1 MKTLAMFLLLT
12 LASLP
17 LFAQMEDVEGCKDS
31 TVLSR
36 MRSCVIETCDKKDF
50 DSVTLRTGPDKEGI
64 RQEKAVEGSVESIV
78 YHCTRNV
85 SLLAISRNAESA
97 LKGAGYTTVY
107 SGPVDD
113 GVPVVTARKGG
124 IWVSVATSLNGEDP
138 YYTQTV
144 VLPQQMEQQ
153 MAATAEEW
161 ETTINDKGYCSIYGV
176 LFDSGKSSIQV
187 SSAPCLNEM
196 VKLLKK
202 NAGWKM
208 QVEGHTDNV
217 GGKEANAKLSQARAG
232 AVRSWLIGHGITGD
246 RLMAKGFG
254 ETKPIADNL
263 NEEGRS
269 KNRRVDLRK
278 L

>member
-12 LASLP
+12 LASFP
-17 LFAQMEDVEGCKDS
+17 LHAQQEDAEGCKDS
-31 TVLSR
+31 DALSR
-36 MRSCVIETCDKKDF
+36 MRNCSIYTCDKKDF
-50 DSVTLRTGPDKEGI
+50 DKAVLRTGPDKDGE
-64 RQEKAVEGSVESIV
+64 RPEKSVEGSVETII
-78 YHCTRNV
+78 YQCADNV
-85 SLLAISRNAESA
+85 SFLSMARNAENA
-97 LKGAGYTTVY
+97 LKSAGYTMVF
-107 SGPVDD
+107 SGPGDNFS
-113 GVPVVTARKGG
+113 PAVTARKGG
-124 IWVSVATSLNGEDP
+124 MWVAVETSVNGGQT
-138 YYTQTV
+138 YTQTV
-144 VLPQQMEQQ
+144 VRVQQMEQQ
-153 MAATAEEW
+153 MAATAEDW

-202 NAGWKM
+202 NAAWKM

-217 GGKEANAKLSQARAG
+217 GGKEANAKLSQARAD
-232 AVRSWLIGHGITGD
+232 AVRSWLIGHGIAGD

-254 ETKPIADNL
+254 EAKPIEDNL
-263 NEEGRS
+263 TEEGRS